1 MILFD
6 DYEELVQWLTQEL
19 LIDEDDVDTFNTVL
33 YIAKEHYKKR
43 SLKRFILELEERF
56 EKNTDRAAIITMVL
70 TLLTHCQIFIDD
82 ESKELTKQK
91 INEWLPQNE
100 CIYIEM

>member
-19 LIDEDDVDTFNTVL
+19 LIDEEDVHTFDAVL
-33 YIAKEHYKKR
+33 YIAKEHCRKR
-43 SLKRFILELEERF
+43 SLKRFMLEVEERF
-56 EKNTDRAAIITMVL
+56 EKNTDRAAVVTMVQ
-70 TLLTHCQIFIDD
+70 TLLTHCRVSIDD
-82 ESKELTKQK
+82 ESKKLIRQK